1 MDLIT
6 WLYLIDVASNIA
18 VVLIVGAVLLLA
30 ALIINIIIYMGR
42 AVDTVNR
49 DYAKETN
56 IISLK
61 YIKTI
66 LPILCTVVI
75 IASLIPSQKTMYLM
89 LGATTAEKIAEN
101 PTIKDTGAKV
111 LEIVNRKLDE
121 YLQKESKWVF

>member
-121 YLQKESKWVF
+121 YLQKESK

>member
-6 WLYLIDVASNIA
+6 WLYLINVVSNIA
-18 VVLIVGAVLLLA
+18 AVLIVAAVFLSV
-30 ALIINIIIYMGR
+30 ALVINIIIY
-42 AVDTVNR
+42 VDTVNR

-66 LPILCTVVI
+66 LPILCTVVV
-75 IASLIPSQKTMYLM
+75 IASLIPSQKIMYLM

-101 PTIKDTGAKV
+101 PTIKNTGAKV
-111 LEIVNRKLDE
+111 LEVVNKKLDE
-121 YLQKESKWVF
+121 YLQKESK